1 MKRPISILLVDD
13 HALVRDTLQARLETE
28 PDLSVA
34 GVAGDGDQAIV
45 RAKELKPD
53 IVLMDIDMPG
63 QLSFSAARQIKE
75 VAPETRIV
83 YLSAFFHDRYIE
95 DALAAH
101 ATGYVTKDEPLDV
114 LIKAVRLAAA
124 GMAYFSPNVQAR
136 IVVDSAG
143 MRLADGSRTRA
154 RLLTQR
160 ELEVVRYIARGL
172 AKKEIAVL
180 MGVTVKTVEVHTQ
193 NAMNKLDIHDRVE
206 MARFAIREGLA
217 EA

>member
-45 RAKELKPD
+45 RAGELKPD

-63 QLSFSAARQIKE
+63 QLSFSAARRIKE
-75 VAPETRIV
+75 IVPETRIV

>member
-28 PDLSVA
+28 PDLTVA
-34 GVAGDGDQAIV
+34 GVAGDGDQAIL
-45 RAKELKPD
+45 RAEELKPD

-63 QLSFSAARQIKE
+63 QLSFSAARQIKID
-75 VAPETRIV
+75 APDTRIV

-101 ATGYVTKDEPLDV
+101 ATGYVTKDEPLEV
-114 LIKAVRLAAA
+114 LIKALRLAAA

-143 MRLADGSRTRA
+143 MRLVDGSRTRA